1 MILKYPFSNDQFFGL
16 LKFRNRPVEGFSGE
30 ILSKT
35 AKFTR
40 DNSEINQ
47 DPPSSGDASPTST
60 VQKWFPDANKPQ
72 NTLIPNPNYP
82 NVPTSEP
89 TSPKSLIANE
99 NLSHFPPRQSTT
111 PRKSRFQNSQI
122 PAVTNPPTNS
132 KRTFKIPAN
141 LTSSTSSAATNSPTR
156 FDPQILSPPKNL
168 VESSHRRSISSNT
181 CSVPEFQILSPP
193 KNLVESVHRRS
204 ISASTCTSND
214 RILPKSNGNEQ
225 FHEEDKTNQD
235 INGYLNEQRT
245 KILKIMSGEMDA
257 TAKIVL
263 SGPSN
268 SWVLF
273 VILSFFT

>member
-1 MILKYPFSNDQFFGL
+1 MGF
-16 LKFRNRPVEGFSGE
+16 LKFRNKPIEGFSGE

-40 DNSEINQ
+40 NNSEINQ
-47 DPPSSGDASPTST
+47 DPPSSGDASPTSA
-60 VQKWFPDANKPQ
+60 VQKWFSDTLKPQ
-72 NTLIPNPNYP
+72 NTPISNPNYP

-99 NLSHFPPRQSTT
+99 NLSHFLPRQSTT

-122 PAVTNPPTNS
+122 PALTNPPPNS
-132 KRTFKIPAN
+132 KRTFKNPAN
-141 LTSSTSSAATNSPTR
+141 LTSSTSSAATNSSTR

-168 VESSHRRSISSNT
+168 IESSHRRSISSNT
-181 CSVPEFQILSPP
+181 CSVPLSPP

-204 ISASTCTSND
+204 TSASTCSSNG
-214 RILPKSNGNEQ
+214 RILPKSNGNEE

-235 INGYLNEQRT
+235 LNGYLNEQRT
-245 KILKIMSGEMDA
+245 KVLKIMSGEMDA

-268 SWVLF
+268 SWVFYLLF
-273 VILSFFT
+273 RDFYIMHFKCLML